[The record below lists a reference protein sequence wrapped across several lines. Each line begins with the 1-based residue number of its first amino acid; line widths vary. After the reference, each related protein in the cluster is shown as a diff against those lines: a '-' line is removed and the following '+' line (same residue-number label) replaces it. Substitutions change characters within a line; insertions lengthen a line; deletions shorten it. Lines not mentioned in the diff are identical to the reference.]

1 MVYIQALI
9 HLMHKKY
16 KFIQNQHLIIS
27 SFFDNLEATLESVDD
42 VNDMYELKLNY
53 EFKNERVIPRTFDQ
67 ASCGYPLH
75 SLDGRR

>member
-16 KFIQNQHLIIS
+16 KFIQNKHLIIS

-42 VNDMYELKLNY
+42 VNNFYELKLNY
-53 EFKNERVIPRTFDQ
+53 HIPLYWRGTKQMFKDNWQEI
-67 ASCGYPLH
+67 
-75 SLDGRR
+75 